1 MALTVEKESGDVWVL
16 RISSL
21 LRKSEQD
28 TVQAAAAREFEA
40 GGTVKLLVIAEDF
53 RGWEAG
59 ADWGD
64 MTFLVKH
71 GNQITKIAVVADAK
85 WETSFMMFAGAGF
98 RRAPVKF
105 FPAGQTTEART
116 WLG

>member
-1 MALTVEKESGDVWVL
+1 MGLAVQKERSNVWVL
-16 RISSL
+16 RITGV

-28 TVQAAAAREFEA
+28 SVQAAAAKDFEA
-40 GGTVKLLVIAEDF
+40 GGTVKLLVIAEEF

-64 MTFLVKH
+64 LTFLVKY
-71 GNQITKIAVVADAK
+71 GDQITKIAVVADPK
-85 WETSFMMFAGAGF
+85 WESSFLAFAGAGF

-105 FPAGQTTEART
+105 FRAGQTTEARA